1 MPILY
6 EVKYFQ
12 ETYMNVLCLNWK
24 HNWKLIVF
32 YIAYYDSLTITINM
46 CVDL

>member
-1 MPILY
+1 MLHK
-6 EVKYFQ
+6 VKYFQ

-24 HNWKLIVF
+24 LNRKLIAHF
-32 YIAYYDSLTITINM
+32 IAYYDSLKISINM